1 MYIPVEMQSEVLPYT
16 AYDSMQYETVQQ
28 APTTQEFVRRDA
40 PAVQSIQ
47 DPPPMLPAPNVGQP
61 TKKVTQ
67 KLQQRPEP
75 EIQGTDLDLIEL
87 APKKVGADISNYKN
101 VSDLTYILLAVL
113 AVDVI
118 VIFLVRFFPEIFGS
132 SLNRWYDLFGLS
144 AVLADVF
151 IIVIGIAIARYI
163 YTLWVKGKFAEGKWS
178 PAYFTGTVVV
188 TQLVHDLLFYYGVIT
203 QVPRGHNMMI
213 DIFKD
218 YASGGPKILVGD
230 AAMMVSSS
238 VIAIILKGL
247 SPHLVASFGLLV
259 AYTLPYILY
268 TKPVN

>member
-1 MYIPVEMQSEVLPYT
+1 MQSDVLPYT

-28 APTTQEFVRRDA
+28 TPDPQGFARRDA

-75 EIQGTDLDLIEL
+75 EVQGTDLELTEL

-101 VSDLTYILLAVL
+101 VSDLTYIFLAVL

-118 VIFLVRFFPEIFGS
+118 VIFLVRFFPDIFGS
-132 SLNRWYDLFGLS
+132 PLNRWYDLFGLS
-144 AVLADVF
+144 AVLSDVL
-151 IIVIGIAIARYI
+151 IIVIGFAIARYI
-163 YTLWVKGKFAEGKWS
+163 YTLWVKNKFAEGKWS
-178 PAYFTGTVVV
+178 PAYFTGTLVG
-188 TQLVHDLLFYYGVIT
+188 TQLIHDLLFYYGVIT
-203 QVPRGHNMMI
+203 QVPRGHNTMM
-213 DIFKD
+213 DVFKD
-218 YASGGPKILVGD
+218 YASAGPKILVGD
-230 AAMMVSSS
+230 AAMMVGSS
-238 VIAIILKGL
+238 VIAIALKGL
-247 SPHLVASFGLLV
+247 SPHLVASFGLVV
-259 AYTLPYILY
+259 AYALPYILY

>member
-1 MYIPVEMQSEVLPYT
+1 M
-16 AYDSMQYETVQQ
+16 
-28 APTTQEFVRRDA
+28 
-40 PAVQSIQ
+40 
-47 DPPPMLPAPNVGQP
+47 
-61 TKKVTQ
+61 
-67 KLQQRPEP
+67 
-75 EIQGTDLDLIEL
+75 
-87 APKKVGADISNYKN
+87 
-101 VSDLTYILLAVL
+101 TYILLAVL